1 MDFKRLQR
9 PNIDLFQTV
18 IFQTFKLSYEQLF
31 SLMTAGPLATTQ
43 SPNISLRLKNLQCL
57 SPKAIHEFSGG
68 CGSGGR
74 AGRPPTGRSVDPCSL
89 PVTVSEFPPVRVCV
103 CANVRPSA
111 ETQEKV
117 LVWMCVWLLSI
128 PVPLLALPETFPKFR
143 LKSHCF
149 ERLEGI
155 LCASKRLEC
164 KRTEADFEVMI

>member
-1 MDFKRLQR
+1 MTLTSLDFSMDFKLLQR

-43 SPNISLRLKNLQCL
+43 SPNISLQLKNLQCL

-74 AGRPPTGRSVDPCSL
+74 TGRPPTGRSVDPCSL

-103 CANVRPSA
+103 QMLDKALTHRKKCLFECVCDCSVYPS
-111 ETQEKV
+111 
-117 LVWMCVWLLSI
+117 LYLLFQKLSQN
-128 PVPLLALPETFPKFR
+128 
-143 LKSHCF
+143 S
-149 ERLEGI
+149 
-155 LCASKRLEC
+155 
-164 KRTEADFEVMI
+164 D